1 MRSVNYVVDMTPDFE
16 EVQYRVRPID
26 FDQQSYEGRRKIYL
40 AQFFADNFPVVDM
53 VMNLLNQET
62 IEQYQ
67 KEERTLISRRYRS
80 AERRIGAL
88 LDIMSNEQLSSPEK
102 TRQLNQELADHY
114 ESNIFNKAD
123 TMGKIVRTHIE
134 HLLGL
139 NN

>member
-67 KEERTLISRRYRS
+67 KEER
-80 AERRIGAL
+80 ERLSQG
-88 LDIMSNEQLSSPEK
+88 DIVLQREESGHFSILCLMNSFPPLKKLNSSI
-102 TRQLNQELADHY
+102 RN
-114 ESNIFNKAD
+114 
-123 TMGKIVRTHIE
+123 
-134 HLLGL
+134 
-139 NN
+139 